1 MKIHVEETKVILSHN
16 TNFHNYFGW
25 PTVTRLK
32 DGRLMMVASGMRY
45 QHVCP
50 FGKCVA
56 SVSCDEGKTWSPMM
70 ILIDTP
76 LDDRDGGICAFGESS
91 VIVTSF
97 NNTTEFQRQVNFP
110 FDNKDWDDRD
120 TEEIA
125 YIKAYLDIVD
135 KGSEQDKYI
144 GSNFIISHDNGVTFS
159 DIHRIPITSPHGPC
173 ELPDGTLL
181 YVGRIYS
188 DHDSSSPD
196 SAHIHCYRVYPDGT
210 YEKVSEIEKSLD
222 GSKVDCEPHAIIV
235 GDKVLVHIR
244 VQDEQGLF
252 TIFQSEAKLSDLKF
266 SKPKQIL
273 SDKGGAPAH
282 LLKLSSGA
290 LISTYGYREAPF
302 GIRAMVSFD
311 DGKTWST
318 NHVIY
323 NNKDVSADLGYPSS
337 VELPDGRI
345 LTIFY
350 AHPENPREPAVV
362 MQTVWRLEQ

>member
-1 MKIHVEETKVILSHN
+1 MKILEEETKVILSHN

-32 DGRLMMVASGMRY
+32 DGRLMLVVSGLRY

-97 NNTTEFQRQVNFP
+97 NNTTEFQRSINVP
-110 FDNKDWDDRD
+110 FDDKDWDDRD
-120 TEEIA
+120 REEIA
-125 YIKAYLDIVD
+125 YIDAYLNVVD
-135 KGSEQDKYI
+135 KGGVQDKYL
-144 GSNFIISHDNGVTFS
+144 GSTFIISHDNGVTFG

-181 YVGRIYS
+181 YVGRTFAKDTS
-188 DHDSSSPD
+188 TDPAK
-196 SAHIHCYRVYPDGT
+196 SAIHCYRVYSDGS
-210 YEKVSEIEKSLD
+210 YEKVSEIPVSAD
-222 GSKVDCEPHAIIV
+222 GTKLDCEPHALVV
-235 GDKVLVHIR
+235 GDRVIVHIR
-244 VQDEQGLF
+244 VQDEQGFF

-266 SKPKQIL
+266 SNPKQIL

-282 LLKLSSGA
+282 LLKHSSGA

-302 GIRAMVSFD
+302 GIRAMISFD
-311 DGKTWST
+311 DGETWST
-318 NHVIY
+318 DHVIY
-323 NNKDVSADLGYPSS
+323 DNKGVSGDLGYPSS
-337 VELPDGRI
+337 VELPDGKI
-345 LTIFY
+345 LTVYY
-350 AHPENPREPAVV
+350 AHPESPREPAVV
-362 MQTVWRLEQ
+362 MQTIWSLEE